1 MPREA
6 SARRESLDA
15 LARCLFEGLSRGD
28 LSACL
33 VSREQLDGL
42 VQAEARF
49 RMARAREASLVRGG
63 QVNVAQGVFRG
74 ATYAGFCAQGAREEA
89 PGKALG
95 LVEPGWVL
103 ERILIVASARGTRS
117 ATWLEGSFV
126 YTRQGWRGLDL
137 RRVELPR
144 PRHSDLELA
153 PCDVES
159 GLR

>member
-15 LARCLFEGLSRGD
+15 LARCLLDGLQRGD

-42 VQAEARF
+42 VQPDARF
-49 RMARAREASLVRGG
+49 RMARARTASLVRGG
-63 QVNVAQGVFRG
+63 PVNVAQGAFRE

-89 PGKALG
+89 AYRALG
-95 LVEPGWVL
+95 LVAPGWVL
-103 ERILIVASARGTRS
+103 ERILVVASSRGTRT

-126 YTRQGWRGLDL
+126 YTDQGWRGLDV
-137 RRVELPR
+137 RRVEVPR